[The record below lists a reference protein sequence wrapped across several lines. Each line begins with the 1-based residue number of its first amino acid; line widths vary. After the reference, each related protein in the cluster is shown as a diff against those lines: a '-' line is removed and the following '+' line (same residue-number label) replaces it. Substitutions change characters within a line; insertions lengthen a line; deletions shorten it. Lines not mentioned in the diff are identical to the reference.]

1 MSACVTADTPLPRAR
16 AWRRTAGDGKRPGR
30 TRAQTTARDA
40 YLARETAKASAA
52 RIGDSIDND
61 LVAAP

>member
-1 MSACVTADTPLPRAR
+1 MI
-16 AWRRTAGDGKRPGR
+16 GKRLGH

-40 YLARETAKASAA
+40 HLARETAKASAA
-52 RIGDSIDND
+52 QIGDGIDND